1 MSTCETISIEVAS
14 AEASIGISADPITAF
29 NFIGN
34 LPADASFTPTPD
46 NDILITPETASYTTE
61 ITSSKEV
68 PIGGIVY
75 QQGINIQVGSPSG
88 SIVPQLLT
96 AYKYKFE
103 NYTLENPSLFSL
115 GDVVFFGAGTN
126 EYNTTLTKASVS
138 NTGFGAYNNL
148 FIFISYTGT
157 TLEVMHKGY
166 LEIPDSKEWMKKY
179 NYPTPPRS
187 ACTYCPFHN
196 NDEWLHIKS
205 GDPKE
210 WQEVLE
216 FDRFIRDKSKNKDE
230 ELFLYSKKIPLDK
243 ADFKK
248 EDNQLDLFNNECEG
262 MCGV

>member
-14 AEASIGISADPITAF
+14 AEASIGINADPITAF

-46 NDILITPETASYTTE
+46 NDILITPETVSYTTE
-61 ITSSKEV
+61 IASTQEA

-115 GDVVFFGAGTN
+115 GDVVFFGAGSN

-166 LEIPDSKEWMKKY
+166 LEIPDSKIDSWVVGATIYLNASNK
-179 NYPTPPRS
+179 
-187 ACTYCPFHN
+187 FHN
-196 NDEWLHIKS
+196 NPTTIS
-205 GDPKE
+205 GHWVRSLGFCVPNN
-210 WQEVLE
+210 V
-216 FDRFIRDKSKNKDE
+216 NKKYIWFEPDSTY
-230 ELFLYSKKIPLDK
+230 LKI
-243 ADFKK
+243 
-248 EDNQLDLFNNECEG
+248 N
-262 MCGV
+262 